1 MGVLDN
7 EQIECML
14 DTLEKLCRMYFTLIN
29 TNPTNNNLMT
39 QYTKINMTV
48 GRIAKLMSQDP
59 ILRNKSSLIYDL
71 IKIAMAKCVDI
82 FDLGMMQYFDFVCDN
97 NRGLDY
103 GNTKWSN
110 YEFAPV
116 GTQFGEYYIKKT
128 GVLTCVICKI

>member
-7 EQIECML
+7 EQMERRL
-14 DTLEKLCRMYFTLIN
+14 NELEELCSAYFTLIK
-29 TNPTNNNLMT
+29 TNSTNNNLMT
-39 QYTKINMTV
+39 QYTKINITV

-59 ILRNKSSLIYDL
+59 ILRSKSSLIYDL
-71 IKIAMAKCVDI
+71 IKISMSECVDI

-103 GNTKWSN
+103 GNAKWSD
-110 YEFAPV
+110 YEFAQV

-128 GVLTCVICKI
+128 GVLTCSICKI